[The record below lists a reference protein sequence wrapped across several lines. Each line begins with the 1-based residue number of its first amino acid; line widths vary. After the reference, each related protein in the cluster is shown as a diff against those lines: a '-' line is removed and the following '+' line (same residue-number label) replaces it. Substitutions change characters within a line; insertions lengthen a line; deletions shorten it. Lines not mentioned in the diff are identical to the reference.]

1 MKKRVI
7 SSIVALL
14 ICVPLLI
21 IGGFIFDVGVIIIGL
36 LGIREFLHARQT
48 KKELPMFINFISYIV
63 FTLLVASG
71 IRTNSLILDVDFRVI
86 SALVMVFLIPVV
98 LYHDRKLYSVT
109 DAFYLIGGIFFLGIS
124 FSLFIIYRNINILL
138 LAYLFIITII
148 TDTYAYIMGRLI
160 GRRKLL
166 EEISPNKTW
175 EGMLSGTLLG
185 TLLASVFYITVLNS
199 QANIALII
207 FVTLF
212 LSIIGQFGDLVFSA
226 IKRYFGIKDFS
237 NIMPGHGG
245 ILDRLDSIIFVMLG
259 FIFFISIV

>member
-7 SSIVALL
+7 SAIVALL
-14 ICVPLLI
+14 ICVPMLLV
-21 IGGFIFDVGVIIIGL
+21 GGLLFDIGVIIIGL
-36 LGIREFLHARQT
+36 LGLREFLNAREV

-63 FTLLVASG
+63 FALLVASG
-71 IRTNSLILDVDFRVI
+71 INTRSLVLDVDFRVI
-86 SALVMVFLIPVV
+86 SALLMVFLIPVV
-98 LYHDRKLYSVT
+98 LYHDRSLYSVT

-138 LAYLFIITII
+138 LVYLFTITII

-166 EEISPNKTW
+166 EEVSPNKTL
-175 EGMLSGTLLG
+175 EGLVCGTLFG
-185 TLLASVFYITVLNS
+185 TLLASVFYIAVINTQVNP
-199 QANIALII
+199 ALII
-207 FVTLF
+207 VITLF

-226 IKRYFGIKDFS
+226 VKRYFNIKDFS

-259 FIFFISIV
+259 FIFFISII

>member
-36 LGIREFLHARQT
+36 LGIREFLHARQA

-166 EEISPNKTW
+166 EEISPNKTL